1 MLMRCGLALGDHNS
15 YQWHTQLLHHLL
27 GIVDHYYILGLPVD
41 HCGMLSSLSS
51 YRHLRLMIT
60 VRTFNLKYFKTK
72 GQVLKMK
79 VVRRT

>member
-1 MLMRCGLALGDHNS
+1 MLMRCGLELGVYNC
-15 YQWHTQLLHHLL
+15 YQWHTQLLPRLL
-27 GIVDHYYILGLPVD
+27 GIVDHYYNFGLPAD
-41 HCGMLSSLSS
+41 HCAVLSSLSS

-60 VRTFNLKYFKTK
+60 VRTFNLRYFKTK